1 MSKNVLITGITG
13 QDGSY
18 LAELLLEKG
27 YNVFGTVRRQ
37 SLDENQDKRVK
48 HISSDIHWIFADM
61 SDGDSIAKAV
71 EESKP
76 DEIYNLAAMS
86 HVMVSSSVPEFTFKV
101 NAIGVLHILESA
113 KRFAPEARIYQ
124 ASTSEMFGNS
134 SNIDGSQNEDTPMI
148 PVSPYGISKLAAYH
162 LIRHYRTGHGMFAC
176 NGILMNHESPRR
188 GINFVSSKICCA
200 VAMIVKGKQKTLEL
214 GNIDSYR
221 DWGHAKDYV
230 NAMWMI
236 NNHVVAD
243 DFVVS
248 TESSHSVRDMLKY
261 VFSKFDMNYEDYV
274 VKNPVFMRPQ
284 ELTNLKGESSKL
296 RNVFDWKP
304 TYTFETLLD
313 EMVEHYLKVV

>member
-1 MSKNVLITGITG
+1 MKNALITGITG

-18 LAELLLEKG
+18 LAELLLDKG
-27 YNVFGTVRRQ
+27 YNVYGTVRRQ

-48 HISSDIHWIFADM
+48 HISSDINWIFADM

-71 EESKP
+71 ELSKP

-101 NAIGVLHILESA
+101 NTVGVLHILESA
-113 KRFAPEARIYQ
+113 KRFSPEARIYQ

-134 SNIDGSQNEDTPMI
+134 SNADGSQNENTPMI

-162 LIRHYRTGHGMFAC
+162 LIKHYRAGHGLFAC

-188 GINFVSSKICCA
+188 GMNFVSSKICHA
-200 VAMIVKGKQKTLEL
+200 VAMIVKGKQDKLEL

-230 NAMWMI
+230 YAMWMI
-236 NNHVVAD
+236 NNHTVAD

-248 TESSHSVRDMLKY
+248 TESSYSVRDMLKY
-261 VFSKFDMNYEDYV
+261 VFSKFNMNYEDYV
-274 VKNPVFMRPQ
+274 VKNPAFMRPQ

-296 RNVFDWKP
+296 RNTFDWKP

-313 EMVEHYLKVV
+313 EMVEYFIGIV